1 MSKKAVYQ
9 FLFYP
14 ELSDVEP
21 LIWAMNACEWNWR
34 ISPLHDRDVKEDG
47 TPKKAHYHVLVGF
60 SKYAPEYKRFR
71 AALENLVSLPGIAIP
86 PARECLVQEPQAA
99 EMYHQHEHNP
109 DKAQYSR
116 DDALESD
123 CWNVLDYC
131 TKEQK
136 AEHKRAMRHVEKQS
150 ETECIGYCMDW
161 LSTPGNPCELS
172 CLLDHIRKDKP
183 EYFMTALEKSYVLKS
198 YADSKRHC
206 DRDIEVNEL
215 RVKNDELQEELAV
228 TSDKLVRMLN
238 ASQTLQQLAKESAI

>member
-34 ISPLHDRDVKEDG
+34 ISPLHDRDIKEDG
-47 TPKKAHYHVLVGF
+47 TPKKSHYHILVGF
-60 SKYAPEYKRFR
+60 SKDAPEYKRFR
-71 AALENLVSLPGIAIP
+71 AALENLCNPGVAIP
-86 PARECLVQEPQAA
+86 PARECLVHDPQAA
-99 EMYHQHEHNP
+99 VKYHQHEFNP
-109 DKAQYSR
+109 DKAQYSI

-161 LSTPGNPCELS
+161 LSTAGNPCELS
-172 CLLDHIRKDKP
+172 CLLDHIRKEKP
-183 EYFMTALEKSYVLKS
+183 EFFLTALEKSYVLKS

-206 DRDIEVNEL
+206 ERDTEVNEL
-215 RVKNDELQEELAV
+215 RAQNEQLQDELAKACDDM
-228 TSDKLVRMLN
+228 TRMLS
-238 ASQTLQQLAKESAI
+238 ASQSLQHLAKNSAI